1 MIFRKSLGWP
11 LGHSPSCNRIFTKLS
26 KMKVVGTFRE
36 FMVVVIMISTIFTIN
51 GCSEN
56 TPLLTVT
63 GTENKL
69 ILDYL
74 DQKVFSPNFRGKV
87 FSAYK
92 LLGRETGKLYIW
104 ATIQEY
110 YKKDGIL
117 ETGTGWSVP
126 LVLNLAESSGSEKIT
141 SHISPRDGSLYSKD
155 IEKLFPRVL
164 QKTILY
170 FPSNSEQVKEV
181 GRKLNERVNM
191 WTEEK

>member
-1 MIFRKSLGWP
+1 MLRYI
-11 LGHSPSCNRIFTKLS
+11 NRL
-26 KMKVVGTFRE
+26 
-36 FMVVVIMISTIFTIN
+36 MVVVIMISTILTIS
-51 GCSEN
+51 GCSHN
-56 TPLLTVT
+56 TTLLTVT
-63 GTENKL
+63 ETENIL

-74 DQKVFSPNFRGKV
+74 DQKVFSPNFGGKV

-104 ATIQEY
+104 AIIQEY

-126 LVLNLAESSGSEKIT
+126 LVLNLAESGGNEKIS

-155 IEKLFPRVL
+155 IEKLFPRNL
-164 QKTILY
+164 QKTVLY

-181 GRKLNERVNM
+181 GQKLNERINI